1 MLVMFPQGNNY
12 ITNEYMDSVHRVH
25 KVGISFLAL
34 YMDLDKIIYNKTDK
48 KVDKKRQW
56 DPSKE
61 ASIPF
66 NL

>member
-34 YMDLDKIIYNKTDK
+34 YMDRTLTRSYTIKQ
-48 KVDKKRQW
+48 R
-56 DPSKE
+56 S
-61 ASIPF
+61 
-66 NL
+66 